1 MSEVIAEYWGS
12 PSEWIDSGLGYKRT
26 NSDIFSQ
33 YVDRPGEGQRQE
45 YNKNIDTSPAF
56 WGWNKDC
63 SWSTKHERSINNGT
77 VQDVYANPENSAPVM
92 GWYMGGSGSDAYI
105 ESKYTLNPRCRFAYD
120 NMGDFGEHA
129 NYTAGDAYMAIGTI
143 DSTAVG
149 YAWAWTDIEWGK
161 YIALPRISL
170 YKIDNGEF
178 VQLSDK
184 TLTGTDSGQN
194 TLQDYLDDGYVPM
207 LIDMG
212 AMYWGSDLTGTTPR
226 DSIGLDYGRLQALVG
241 MSPIKLTQ
249 DMYNY
254 YSTHLDGIYE
264 TSKYWIQPDYAHNLE
279 IYQAPFTLFSN
290 GNWQIIDTVQGGYGS
305 VTANYRGEQVIGMCV
320 DSTVGAY
327 NSGLKAVA
335 YKTCATVQQFD
346 DVSYH
351 WETDVYSEGNDD
363 SDTVYT
369 YTKLVIDNYDSE
381 KWEDEAHAYYGAIL
395 HECAYFGMKFA
406 STESLARTGNIGS
419 TGDGIGLYLPIFTAQ
434 MHTTGLYKTAQEF
447 ADDDNVDND
456 SARDFD
462 FEPDAPDDDDDGGA
476 DGEDGKR
483 TGNWTYSLHD
493 ITVPL
498 SQKYFVLDNANM
510 AHVFDW
516 LRGTYD
522 EHGNLKGNLDYDGI
536 NGGEWITGI
545 KWYPIDIPKQ
555 NELQPVKL
563 AWKPLTYDT
572 GGGTPATI
580 YGYEHEYDSS
590 VCTYNLGSIV
600 INNSVIGHGDF
611 RGISKTALYLRLPFY
626 GDLPLDVSKYYPKTM
641 RVEAVV
647 DFVNG
652 VGTYYVETYEN
663 GSWFVMDIAD
673 FKFGIDIP
681 VSTIANGTY
690 QQSVYNAVCELE
702 QAKFQNM
709 VSMGKGIAKTG
720 GKVVF
725 GAMTGGLGGAL
736 TGLAEGAIELGI
748 QKIANDMRIGQM
760 EYNIEHEV
768 PKTAT
773 VGGASPFT
781 AMMQYMKP
789 KIIAMKPHLS
799 ADYDHTIYAHTV
811 GHACRKYGKLSEFT
825 GLTVCDNVDL
835 KGFDATPTEKAL
847 ILQQL
852 QNGVYM

>member
-1 MSEVIAEYWGS
+1 MSEVIAEYWGL

-45 YNKNIDTSPAF
+45 FNKNIDTSPAF

-105 ESKYTLNPRCRFAYD
+105 ESKYTLNPRYRFAYD

-129 NYTAGDAYMAIGTI
+129 NYTAGDAYMAIGSI

-149 YAWAWTDIEWGK
+149 YSWAWTDIEWGK

-207 LIDMG
+207 IINMG

-226 DSIGLDYGRLQALVG
+226 DSIGLDYGRLQTLVG

-264 TSKYWIQPDYAHNLE
+264 TSKYWIQPDYGHNLE

-290 GNWQIIDTVQGGYGS
+290 GNWQIIDTVEGGYGS
-305 VTANYRGEQVIGMCV
+305 VSALYRGEQVIGMCV

-335 YKTCATVQQFD
+335 YKACTTVQQFD

-351 WETDVYSEGNDD
+351 WETDVFSEGNDAN
-363 SDTVYT
+363 DTIYT

-381 KWEDEAHAYYGAIL
+381 KWEDEAHAYFGAIL

-419 TGDGIGLYLPIFTAQ
+419 TGDGIGLYLPIFTDQ

-447 ADDDNVDND
+447 VDDDNVDND

-462 FEPDAPDDDDDGGA
+462 FDPDVPVPDEP
-476 DGEDGKR
+476 GEDVPGGK
-483 TGNWTYSLHD
+483 TGDWSYNKGDFTL
-493 ITVPL
+493 PNNM
-498 SQKYFVLDNANM
+498 QYFVLGNQTFSDFSAWCKDTYEKQDDPDHVQHSNLEWNGIDCTDWVTTVKYYPFNVPKTNDVYPIKVGFINATRYDIQQDQRVDITAPLYKYDTSDCTYKLGSFVLDAN
-510 AHVFDW
+510 F
-516 LRGTYD
+516 LGKNFRGTALAKVW
-522 EHGNLKGNLDYDGI
+522 LK
-536 NGGEWITGI
+536 
-545 KWYPIDIPKQ
+545 
-555 NELQPVKL
+555 
-563 AWKPLTYDT
+563 
-572 GGGTPATI
+572 
-580 YGYEHEYDSS
+580 
-590 VCTYNLGSIV
+590 
-600 INNSVIGHGDF
+600 
-611 RGISKTALYLRLPFY
+611 LPFY
-626 GDLPLDVSKYYPKTM
+626 GDFELDLGRYFDTTVSIELLMDFITGTGCYMIYADDCMFDTVDVHIGSELPLTGYNM
-641 RVEAVV
+641 
-647 DFVNG
+647 
-652 VGTYYVETYEN
+652 
-663 GSWFVMDIAD
+663 
-673 FKFGIDIP
+673 
-681 VSTIANGTY
+681 GTY
-690 QQSVYNAVCELE
+690 QNNMRQLDEQLRMTRWNRTVGVAANIGTMIGGAVTGQYL
-702 QAKFQNM
+702 AVGTAGANM
-709 VSMGKGIAKTG
+709 VANLGSTGIAENAIDYKLHHTSPTG
-720 GKVVF
+720 GQCSTASAF
-725 GAMTGGLGGAL
+725 CGLVQDLRVRVITARPKCQDGYS
-736 TGLAEGAIELGI
+736 AEHPDRKSSYA
-748 QKIANDMRIGQM
+748 K
-760 EYNIEHEV
+760 
-768 PKTAT
+768 T
-773 VGGASPFT
+773 VG
-781 AMMQYMKP
+781 
-789 KIIAMKPHLS
+789 
-799 ADYDHTIYAHTV
+799 YACV
-811 GHACRKYGKLSEFT
+811 KSGKLNSFT
-825 GLTVCDNVDL
+825 GLTVCSGYNASSISCTGAEREL
-835 KGFDATPTEKAL
+835 IASAL
-847 ILQQL
+847 
-852 QNGVYM
+852 NSGVIV